1 MTAPDNA
8 ANELDQEILG
18 VIFHFAK
25 DHTPEQ
31 IPTDLRDTIAGLL
44 YIDDSELA
52 GEAIAE
58 AWASPTCL
66 ALAATIYSLAICD
79 DEKAEDNAFAWS
91 EGFRAGYAI
100 ATLGPIAGGPDDHKD
115 AEIRETVEVLRAS
128 RRDLLER
135 FDNRSAES

>member
-1 MTAPDNA
+1 MNAPDNA
-8 ANELDQEILG
+8 ADELDEEILG
-18 VIFHFAK
+18 IIFHFAK

-31 IPTDLRDTIAGLL
+31 IPPDLRDTIAGLL
-44 YIDDSELA
+44 YIDDPELA

-66 ALAATIYSLAICD
+66 ALAATIHSLAVCD
-79 DEKAEDNAFAWS
+79 DDEDEDKVFAWS

-100 ATLGPIAGGPDDHKD
+100 ATLGPIAGGPDDDTD
-115 AEIRETVEVLRAS
+115 AKIRETVETLRAS

-135 FDNRSAES
+135 FGNRSAES